1 MHDSRYKKLY
11 AFPRIFEHLVRAL
24 APPWADRLDFPG
36 SRRLSAE
43 YPGNGN
49 RRARYGDMA
58 WLARFCDG
66 ARLLIPIEF
75 QTAVDPA
82 MPLRIANYASH
93 ALLEWT
99 NDHPLS
105 GGAQL
110 PLTLPIVVYGGTVR
124 WRVPATIEPLYGPVD
139 RSRLEGQ
146 LSCRYHVLDEQRG
159 TDPLPGGNLVTHLV
173 EAVRARSTRGVIG
186 ALERLRQVLGED
198 EGTALDRAIT
208 DWVRSILINP
218 PADIAAAS
226 TLKEIIDVLK
236 PTGKW
241 EILWFEDGIA
251 KGIREG
257 RKEGIRDGLREGRR
271 KGIREGIQEGRKK
284 GLREGRDQGHEQA
297 LHQVVAIRFGDA
309 AVRALA
315 DLPLRPSGPPHIRK
329 LISLALAC
337 DTAEEFI
344 ARLETDHQP
353 PDTPTD
359 RPANGPAEDGVA

>member
-226 TLKEIIDVLK
+226 TLKEVIDVLK

-241 EILWFEDGIA
+241 EILWFEDGIE

-257 RKEGIRDGLREGRR
+257 RKEGI
-271 KGIREGIQEGRKK
+271 QEGRDK
-284 GLREGRDQGHEQA
+284 GRKEGRSQGHEQA

-315 DLPLRPSGPPHIRK
+315 DLPLRPSGPAHIRK

-337 DTAEEFI
+337 DTADEFI
-344 ARLETDHQP
+344 ARLETDHRP
-353 PDTPTD
+353 PDTPTN